1 MAKERINCWEYM
13 KCGRGPG
20 GSKVAELGICPAAT
34 DTSYDGINFGKSA
47 GRFCWAVAG
56 TLCDGQVQGTFAEKR
71 ISCISCDF
79 FKLVQQEEGAFAA
92 PTRFLSFFSEN
103 EKSAF
108 LKEMTYKH
116 IGAGERFITQ
126 GQVGDLAYIIQRGSC
141 LIVIEK
147 NGKFYPAGNRGVG
160 DIVGEMSLLTGEP
173 RSAHV
178 EAQTDMEVWVLNK
191 TMFENISNEDP
202 ELMEF
207 LTEIVADRFESS
219 RLTAE
224 RKIGR
229 YVVTDIIGHGG
240 FSIIYK
246 GVHASLNMPVA
257 IKMLKHDLALRP
269 EFIDRFWNEA
279 QIIAQLNHKNLVKVY
294 DIVELFRTTFIVM
307 EYLEGMTL
315 KYLIENMPQI
325 PFQDILNI
333 LIQICSGLSY
343 AHERGIVHLDI
354 KPANIIIL
362 PSEEIKIVDFGLSCP
377 RGSELV
383 DFMGTPFYQAPEQ
396 IDCMPL
402 DERTDIYA
410 LGITTYEMVTGKR
423 PYPEDSIGKL
433 WNMHLNQDIPDPTK
447 LVPDLP
453 AVLRDFII
461 KACRRDPAM
470 RYQNMAEALEGLKPL
485 ARELKLT
492 KKDTF
497 MEKRKMATLFLIY
510 KDEHQLALKELMDDF
525 STKVQNLGIV
535 LKAADFRDL

>member
-1 MAKERINCWEYM
+1 MAIERQNCWEYM
-13 KCGRGPG
+13 KCGRQLEGDE
-20 GSKVAELGICPAAT
+20 VAELGVCPAAT
-34 DTSYDGINFGKSA
+34 DTSYDGINFGKNA

-56 TLCDGQVQGTFAEKR
+56 TLCDEQVQGTFAEKR
-71 ISCISCDF
+71 ISCIRCDF
-79 FKLVQQEEGAFAA
+79 FKLVQQEEGASAS

-103 EKSAF
+103 EKSSF
-108 LKEMTYKH
+108 FREMTYKH
-116 IGAGERFITQ
+116 IKAGERFITQ

-141 LIVIEK
+141 LIIIEK
-147 NGKFYPAGNRGVG
+147 NGKLYPAGHMGVG
-160 DIVGEMSLLTGEP
+160 DIVGEMALLTGEP

-191 TMFENISNEDP
+191 TMFENISKEDP

-207 LTEIVADRFESS
+207 LTEIVADRFASK

-224 RKIGR
+224 RKIGK
-229 YVVTDIIGHGG
+229 YIVTDIIGHGG

-269 EFIDRFWNEA
+269 EFLSRFCNEA
-279 QIIAQLNHKNLVKVY
+279 KFIAKFNHKNIVKVY
-294 DIVELFRTTFIVM
+294 DIEELFRTKFIIM
-307 EYLEGMTL
+307 EYLEGMSL
-315 KYLIENMPQI
+315 EYLIKNVPHI
-325 PFQDILNI
+325 PLQDILNI
-333 LIQICSGLSY
+333 LIQVCSGLSY

-354 KPANIIIL
+354 KPGNILIL
-362 PSEEIKIVDFGLSCP
+362 PGDEVKIVDFGLSCP
-377 RGSELV
+377 LGSEIV
-383 DFMGTPFYQAPEQ
+383 DFMGSPIYQPPEQ
-396 IDCMPL
+396 IDCLPL

-423 PYPEDSIGKL
+423 PYPEDNIGKL
-433 WNMHLNQDIPDPTK
+433 WNMHLNQDIPDPAK

-461 KACRRDPAM
+461 KACRRDPAK
-470 RYQNMAEALEGLKPL
+470 RYQNVAEALEGLQPL
-485 ARELKLT
+485 ARELGLT
-492 KKDTF
+492 KKDLF

-525 STKVQNLGIV
+525 STKVQKLGIV
-535 LKAADFRDL
+535 LKAANFRDL